1 MKTIKILFCA
11 VLLFSS
17 CLRVDH
23 ETRRNDA
30 EGLTYR
36 YGFYYVDNTISKFL
50 GFYKNGD
57 KDEFY
62 EFKQLSDSTWKCS
75 YNFENCSLTGQIVKY
90 KDNDTISFSFE
101 GYDISDDY
109 SLHEFTTEDI
119 VYQHYWS
126 YFLSGTV
133 RLEITQNN
141 QPIGWGQLVHKD
153 EKYTITTGTE

>member
-109 SLHEFTTEDI
+109 SLHVFTTEDI
-119 VYQHYWS
+119 VYQHYEFTPQYSTNNTISIGKTFPLLYSWYS
-126 YFLSGTV
+126 NKFLKLT
-133 RLEITQNN
+133 
-141 QPIGWGQLVHKD
+141 
-153 EKYTITTGTE
+153 